1 MLSLSCRMTDA
12 ALSFTQVDPSVLSE
26 LPQELQDELAALL
39 PSTSRPALHS
49 RAQPARLPSDMHHP
63 AAARTN
69 LLMRGRHLGNSAIQL
84 EQERAEAAAEQAR
97 EAAVTPLV
105 NEPGSELWDELQIAL
120 QALSAVDGATEGV
133 EADSND
139 VGSEGAEHEAAVLK
153 MQALVAIV
161 LQWVTRQVQNDLED
175 VYYLLRRLADFRS
188 DGLVQQSIS
197 RLIKDVQ
204 AQVQATHGAKLR
216 LQPLFT

>member
-1 MLSLSCRMTDA
+1 MCRMTDA

-49 RAQPARLPSDMHHP
+49 RAQPARLPSDMPHP
-63 AAARTN
+63 AAARMN

-97 EAAVTPLV
+97 EAAVTPVV
-105 NEPGSELWDELQIAL
+105 NEPASELWDELQIAL
-120 QALSAVDGATEGV
+120 QALSAVEDATEGV
-133 EADSND
+133 ESDPHD
-139 VGSEGAEHEAAVLK
+139 DGSEGAEHEAAVLK
-153 MQALVAIV
+153 MQALVGIV
-161 LQWVTRQVQNDLED
+161 LQWVSRQVQRNLED
-175 VYYLLRRLADFRS
+175 VYYLLRRLAEFSS
-188 DGLVQQSIS
+188 DGFVQQSIS

-204 AQVQATHGAKLR
+204 AQVQAAHGAKLR
-216 LQPLFT
+216 LQPLFM